1 MSTTIDMTHPPFSFA
16 QALVSWQRTHGR
28 HDLPWQN
35 TTDAYRIWLSEV
47 MLQQT
52 QVVTVMDYYAK
63 FLARFPDVQS
73 LARAEHDDVMSLW
86 TGLGYYSR
94 ARNLHACAKAVVADF
109 GGEFPH
115 TPEQLI
121 TLKGIGASTAA
132 AIAVFAYGHPA
143 AILDGNVKRII
154 ARLHGIR
161 TAPSAATDKIMWQH
175 ANELLVSANDAKKL
189 KLTHAAA
196 LRSYTQG
203 LMDLG
208 ASLCARRKP
217 QCDICP
223 MQTNCYAR
231 IHHLTDDIPPAKVR
245 KVSPEFDVNL
255 YIYQHAGRV
264 WLEKRPSKGIWAGL
278 YSFPEQPRIDENTDA
293 NIHTKKD
300 KANPLR
306 IRHVLT
312 HRILHLQPHTF
323 QLTASQAYDLEDAE
337 NAEHGGWFD
346 VNDLKNVGLP
356 KPIVGI
362 IEQILGAID

>member
-1 MSTTIDMTHPPFSFA
+1 MSPTTHPSFSFA
-16 QALVSWQRTHGR
+16 QALVSWQLTHGR

-73 LARAEHDDVMSLW
+73 LARAEHDEVMSLW

-94 ARNLHACAKAVVADF
+94 ARNLHACAKAVVAAF
-109 GGEFPH
+109 GGEFPR

-132 AIAVFAYGHPA
+132 AIAVFAYGYPA

-154 ARLHGIR
+154 ARVHGIR

-175 ANELLVSANDAKKL
+175 ANELLVTAKDAKKL

-196 LRSYTQG
+196 LRAYTQG

-208 ASLCARRKP
+208 ASLCARRTP
-217 QCDICP
+217 HCDACP

-245 KVSPEFDVNL
+245 KTSPEFEVNL
-255 YIYQHAGRV
+255 YIYQQAGRV

-278 YSFPEQPRIDENTDA
+278 YSFPEQPRLDVNANTDA
-293 NIHTKKD
+293 NKDKKD
-300 KANPLR
+300 KTNAPR

-312 HRILHLQPHTF
+312 HRVLHLQPHLF
-323 QLTASQAYDLEDAE
+323 QLTASQAHGLEDAE

-346 VNDLKNVGLP
+346 VDDLKGVGLP

-362 IEQILGAID
+362 IEQVLGTID